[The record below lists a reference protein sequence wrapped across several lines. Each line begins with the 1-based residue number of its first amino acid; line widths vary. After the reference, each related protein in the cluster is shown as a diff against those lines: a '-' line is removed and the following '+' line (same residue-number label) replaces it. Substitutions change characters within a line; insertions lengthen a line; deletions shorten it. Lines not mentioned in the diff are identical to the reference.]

1 MSHERGLFIR
11 TSLPTMI
18 ERPQLYWG
26 SPVMCIPPD
35 HWFELLRSSVSC
47 VTYPVSNPIGS
58 VGQPEVDM
66 YSPYVPEG
74 QVTGS
79 FISTLKKVLHCE
91 YKHYTGKKGGKN
103 PHIRFRLKISGN
115 LSFLAISFKS
125 QMIELKKK

>member
-1 MSHERGLFIR
+1 
-11 TSLPTMI
+11 
-18 ERPQLYWG
+18 
-26 SPVMCIPPD
+26 MCIPPD

-79 FISTLKKVLHCE
+79 FISTLKKVLHSD
-91 YKHYTGKKGGKN
+91 YKHYTGQKG
-103 PHIRFRLKISGN
+103 
-115 LSFLAISFKS
+115 
-125 QMIELKKK
+125 KKKHRFDFVYKYPVILAFSRSLLNRK

>member
-1 MSHERGLFIR
+1 MFKGNESHERGLFIR

-18 ERPQLYWG
+18 ERSRLYRA

-79 FISTLKKVLHCE
+79 FISTLKKVLHCD
-91 YKHYTGKKGGKN
+91 YKHYTGQKG
-103 PHIRFRLKISGN
+103 
-115 LSFLAISFKS
+115 
-125 QMIELKKK
+125 KKKHRFDFVYKYPVILAFSRSLLNRK